1 MKRVLAVLL
10 ALTLVLCLGLA
21 ACGGNE
27 EGENTNTNNGVDYD
41 AIPDQVDSADGS
53 YVIAF
58 VTDVGQL
65 KDKSFNQGTWEG
77 VKKYASD
84 NGKTYKYYQPA
95 NGDKA
100 TDEDRFAAMKAAV
113 DAKAEIVI
121 AAGFMQ
127 ETALARA
134 AEEFKDVKFIFID
147 GYPLNDSEGKN
158 LTNVAPIS
166 YQEEQSGYL
175 AGYAAVKE
183 GYTKLGFTGGGGGSN
198 PAVNRYGYG
207 YAQGANDAAKE
218 LGITVDMNYTFLYG
232 ETFSASPDLQTLV
245 NGWYTNGTEIVFS
258 CGGSIC
264 QSVFAAAAAND
275 KYSIGVD
282 VDQSAQSET
291 VVTSALKGLRESVI
305 LALGKFYDGKFD
317 ELGGKQTVL
326 GAKEDAVGL
335 PTDSWKLK
343 NFSVDDYNKL
353 FASLKDGSVTIDND
367 PANLN
372 NEALSNVNWTLVK

>member
-1 MKRVLAVLL
+1 MKKVLSVLL
-10 ALTLVLCLGLA
+10 VLTMVLCLGLA
-21 ACGGNE
+21 ACSGNKGGDTTTEAPAGNDTTAE
-27 EGENTNTNNGVDYD
+27 TPEDTTGAAE
-41 AIPDQVDSADGS
+41 
-53 YVIAF
+53 IAV

-65 KDKSFNQGTWEG
+65 MDKGFNQGTYEG
-77 VKKYASD
+77 AEAYAKANNIS
-84 NGKTYKYYQPA
+84 YRYYQPA
-95 NGDKA
+95 NGSDA
-100 TDEDRFAAMKAAV
+100 SDNDRIAAMKQAI
-113 DAKAEIVI
+113 DNGAKIIV
-121 AAGFMQ
+121 APGFLQATAM
-127 ETALARA
+127 ETVAK
-134 AEEFKDVKFIFID
+134 ENPDVKFVFVD
-147 GYPLNDSEGKN
+147 GWALGLD
-158 LTNVAPIS
+158 NVTAIV
-166 YQEEQSGYL
+166 YKEQESGYL